1 MDEQKNTILSLGEPA
16 FRDFY
21 SKIETNG
28 LSIILLYNKMT
39 EITDDVKN
47 EFKEIATEFG
57 IEIGE
62 KIDEAIEDLRKR
74 KYGGKPLG

>member
-1 MDEQKNTILSLGEPA
+1 MDGQKNTILSLSEPA

-21 SKIETNG
+21 GKIEANG
-28 LSIILLYNKMT
+28 MSIILLYNKMT

-62 KIDEAIEDLRKR
+62 KIEEAIEDLRKR
-74 KYGGKPLG
+74 KLGGKTLR